1 VVKGSGVVNKATSRV
16 MSTCGHTHACH
27 SNMIYDFTH
36 AAPSVTYDST
46 VFIRISGHI
55 LQVFSSSVIDKHF
68 QYEDER
74 YSYKGL
80 TF

>member
-1 VVKGSGVVNKATSRV
+1 
-16 MSTCGHTHACH
+16 
-27 SNMIYDFTH
+27 MIYDFTH